1 MSTIT
6 IDHVYPQSGIQ
17 GGRVQV
23 ACRGLDAD
31 AIDACSLVFGT
42 TPTRPALTSPTLVL
56 GTVPESADADGVHLQ
71 QNDATSNTISFLRG
85 VRLAENLHPVGNPA
99 IDRNGV
105 IYTTV
110 SGTKGQQVPV
120 SIYRITPQGDV
131 EPFASDILNAT
142 GLAFAPDGDLYVTSR
157 HAGQVLRVNERGAV
171 SIFAEGL
178 GVVTGIAFDAQGH
191 LYVGDRRGTILQFSA
206 AGEPRT
212 LAKLA
217 PSATAYHLAFDDGG
231 RLLVSYPTLSC
242 NDQIYAIAPDGEVQT
257 IASGLGRAQG
267 LALDRDQNLYVVS
280 YLNGEGGVVKR
291 TPSGDMTH
299 IIAGVNLVGIAFGMD
314 SDVILTDNSAVYRL
328 RLGIQGRPLI

>member
-31 AIDACSLVFGT
+31 TIDACHLVFGT
-42 TPTRPALTSPTLVL
+42 TPTRPALASPTFLL
-56 GTVPESADADGVHLQ
+56 GTVPDAADTDGLYLQ
-71 QNDATSNTISFLRG
+71 QHDAMSNTIGFMRG
-85 VRLAENLHPVGNPA
+85 VRLAENLHPVANPA
-99 IDRNGV
+99 IDRRGA

-157 HAGQVLRVNERGAV
+157 HAGQILRVNEHGTS

-178 GVVTGIAFDAQGH
+178 GVVTGLAFDAQGH
-191 LYVGDRRGTILQFSA
+191 LHVGDRRGSVLRFSA
-206 AGEPRT
+206 TGEPHV

-217 PSATAYHLAFDDGG
+217 PSATAYHLAFGDDG
-231 RLLVSYPTLSC
+231 RLLVSYPTLSG
-242 NDQIYAIAPDGEVQT
+242 NDQIYAITPDGEVQS

-267 LALDRDQNLYVVS
+267 FALDRDQNLYIVS
-280 YLNGEGGVVKR
+280 YMNGEGGVVKR
-291 TPSGDMTH
+291 TPEGEMTH
-299 IIAGVNLVGIAFGMD
+299 VIAGVNLVGIAFGMD
-314 SDVILTDNSAVYRL
+314 SDMILTDNSSVYRL